1 MYGSRWSSGYT
12 EWFQPMSL
20 SLRIN
25 LPFLTTIQ
33 WNCLNFMSR
42 TPSIH
47 PSIVQACIHASISC
61 PCIHASMH
69 WCIHPIHTS
78 MHPRIYPLV
87 HPSIYPSINPS
98 IHPASIHL
106 FTQKKNYIQ
115 CALSSLVLFNL
126 LDGNLGTQKVI
137 SAHCSEICD
146 SNFSRR
152 DLSNIYVRPLWNSF
166 QPFGLSKPK

>member
-1 MYGSRWSSGYT
+1 
-12 EWFQPMSL
+12 MSL

-47 PSIVQACIHASISC
+47 PSCKHAYMHLFHV
-61 PCIHASMH
+61 HASMH
-69 WCIHPIHTS
+69 RCIDVSIPYIHRCIHAYIPSCTLPFIH
-78 MHPRIYPLV
+78 
-87 HPSIYPSINPS
+87 HPSIHPSINPS

-126 LDGNLGTQKVI
+126 LDGNLRTQKVI
-137 SAHCSEICD
+137 SAHCSEMCD